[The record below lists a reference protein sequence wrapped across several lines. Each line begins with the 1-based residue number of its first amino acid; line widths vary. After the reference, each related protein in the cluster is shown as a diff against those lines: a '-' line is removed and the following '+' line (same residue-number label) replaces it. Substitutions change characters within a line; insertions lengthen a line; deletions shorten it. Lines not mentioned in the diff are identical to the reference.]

1 MTARLAIVFGLGL
14 GLSACR
20 HPEAVKPLP
29 PMTHEAYAYY
39 LDGKLAAYRSDWAA
53 AAESLE
59 LAAKAAPDQPMI
71 AVELARVQAKA
82 KREAAASDTLAAA
95 RKKWPG
101 HAQIWL
107 MSADLMSAGKRA
119 EAIKAYRRAIELDPE
134 DERGYLGLAK
144 LESPED
150 SEAVLRQLVEKIPD
164 SVEGHYRL
172 AQRFAKR
179 NDLATAIKELHA
191 VIERDPDHIDAR
203 LDLARA
209 LRRTGHMAQA
219 IEQTRS
225 AFDRSGQALDIAEEL
240 FWLLCEADD
249 RMAAIDLLTLLDD
262 DRSDA
267 DALTAIAR
275 LARGLGRLTQARA
288 IALRISA
295 VEPEAGAI
303 VHAELDA
310 PGDPTGAVKRLLPIA
325 PDSPRFAEARRLA
338 GDILLSAGDPKGA
351 AAAITPAREAAPQE
365 LDLALVAA
373 YAHADGGDVAGGRTL
388 LAGLPNGLGASLA
401 RARFEDH
408 VHAPDAALAILEP
421 LLVTHP
427 ESTTALNLAGYLLA
441 DRGQR
446 LDDAERWLARARDL
460 APGDPAILDSWGWL
474 RLKQGKPRDAV
485 RALDRASR
493 FAPNEPEI
501 MVHLAAAWAADHAP
515 RTAAEV
521 LDHALALH
529 PSPAVLARIE
539 RVRASL
545 PPPTGTS
552 GDKLAP

>member
-1 MTARLAIVFGLGL
+1 MSARLALVLVIACT
-14 GLSACR
+14 ACR
-20 HPEAVKPLP
+20 HAAPVKPLP
-29 PMTHEAYAYY
+29 PMSHQAYAYY

-82 KREAAASDTLAAA
+82 KREAAAADTLAAA
-95 RKKWPG
+95 RKRWPA
-101 HAQIWL
+101 HAQVWL
-107 MSADLMSAGKRA
+107 MSGDLLGTKNRA
-119 EAIKAYRRAIELDPE
+119 EAIQAYRRAIALAPD

-144 LESPED
+144 LEDPTR
-150 SEAVLRQLVEKIPD
+150 SEAVLRELVQKIPD
-164 SVEGHYRL
+164 SVDGHYRL

-179 NDLATAIKELHA
+179 NDLATAIQELHA

-209 LRRTGHMAQA
+209 LRRTGHMDQA

-249 RMAAIDLLTLLDD
+249 FTGAVDLLTLLDD

-267 DALTAIAR
+267 DALSAIAR

-288 IALRISA
+288 IALRIAA
-295 VEPEAGAI
+295 VDPDAGTV

-310 PGDPTGAVKRLLPIA
+310 RFDPQGAVKRLLQIA
-325 PDSPRFAEARRLA
+325 PESPRYSEARRLA
-338 GDILLSAGDPKGA
+338 GDILLGAGDPKGA
-351 AAAITPAREAAPQE
+351 AAAVGPAREATPKDLE
-365 LDLALVAA
+365 LALVAA
-373 YAHADGGDVAGGRTL
+373 YARADAGDVAGGRTL
-388 LAGLPNGLGASLA
+388 LRGLGDELGAALA

-408 VHAPDAALAILEP
+408 VHAPAAALAILEP
-421 LLVTHP
+421 LIVKHP
-427 ESTTALNLAGYLLA
+427 DSTTALNLAGYLLA
-441 DRGQR
+441 DRGER
-446 LDDAERWLARARDL
+446 LADAERWLARARDL
-460 APGDPAILDSWGWL
+460 SPGDPAVLDSWGWL
-474 RLKQGKPRDAV
+474 RLKQGKAREAV

-493 FAPNEPEI
+493 FAPNEAEI
-501 MVHLAAAWAADHAP
+501 LVHLAVAWIADHAP

-521 LDHALALH
+521 LDRAVALR
-529 PSPAVLARIE
+529 PTPAVLARIE
-539 RVRASL
+539 AARASL
-545 PPPTGTS
+545 PRS
-552 GDKLAP
+552 GDKLKP